1 MTDAPPTSIISSR
14 QEILLGL
21 FSLAILFWLSQT
33 NFLLFHA
40 LAEGFSIAIGV
51 SLFAIFFATRRVTES
66 SYFLFVGVTFLFV
79 SFFDLLHT
87 LAYKGMG
94 VFPEHSANLATQ
106 LWIAT
111 RYLESI
117 SLLIAPLFAR
127 RASKLG
133 ATFFSFALVSLLLLL
148 SIFTWNIFPDCY
160 LSGQGLTAFK
170 VSSEY
175 IIIFIL
181 AAALWHLRANKAY
194 FPPDILHMLSI
205 ALVLTMGSEL
215 FFTFYVSV
223 FGISNVLGHFLKLG
237 SFYFIFKA
245 LILSTLTRPYVT
257 LFRELK
263 NSEKLHKSIINTSA
277 EGFWRLDDNLRI
289 SEVNSTMSKLLGYN
303 AEQLKGRSYE
313 DFLDREYIQKYRQS
327 IEKPGYNPH
336 SYLEVTL
343 IGASGDKVQ
352 ALANSTALSA
362 TQTRESLRFSFFT
375 DITEIRKME
384 RLHEDVQ
391 RIVRHDLKS
400 PLNGIIGLASLLQED
415 IEQENQREF
424 LQEIINSGNKMLHM
438 INHSLELFKME
449 EGSYKLNPEQFNLN
463 IVLANLERETSS
475 LRKGKDL
482 QVNYYLNG
490 QELDWEKPYLITGE
504 QRNLESM
511 LANLLTNALEASPQ
525 GETVEVRISRN
536 QEHVIE
542 IHNQG
547 TIPEEIRDKFF
558 ERYVTWGKNHGTGL
572 GAYSARLIARAH
584 RGDITFQ
591 SSEQKGTTL
600 KVHLPDLA

>member
-1 MTDAPPTSIISSR
+1 
-14 QEILLGL
+14 
-21 FSLAILFWLSQT
+21 
-33 NFLLFHA
+33 
-40 LAEGFSIAIGV
+40 
-51 SLFAIFFATRRVTES
+51 
-66 SYFLFVGVTFLFV
+66 
-79 SFFDLLHT
+79 
-87 LAYKGMG
+87 
-94 VFPEHSANLATQ
+94 
-106 LWIAT
+106 
-111 RYLESI
+111 
-117 SLLIAPLFAR
+117 
-127 RASKLG
+127 
-133 ATFFSFALVSLLLLL
+133 
-148 SIFTWNIFPDCY
+148 
-160 LSGQGLTAFK
+160 
-170 VSSEY
+170 
-175 IIIFIL
+175 
-181 AAALWHLRANKAY
+181 
-194 FPPDILHMLSI
+194 
-205 ALVLTMGSEL
+205 
-215 FFTFYVSV
+215 
-223 FGISNVLGHFLKLG
+223 
-237 SFYFIFKA
+237 
-245 LILSTLTRPYVT
+245 
-257 LFRELK
+257 
-263 NSEKLHKSIINTSA
+263 
-277 EGFWRLDDNLRI
+277 
-289 SEVNSTMSKLLGYN
+289 MSKLLGYN
-303 AEQLKGRSYE
+303 AEQLKGLSYE
-313 DFLDREYIQKYRQS
+313 DFLDREHIQKYRQS

-343 IGASGDKVQ
+343 VGASGDRVQ

-415 IEQENQREF
+415 TEQENQREF

-449 EGSYKLNPEQFNLN
+449 EGSYKLHPEQFNLN

-490 QELDWEKPYLITGE
+490 QELDWEKTHLITGE

-536 QEHVIE
+536 QDHVIE

-584 RGDITFQ
+584 GGDITFQ

-600 KVHLPDLA
+600 KVHLPELA